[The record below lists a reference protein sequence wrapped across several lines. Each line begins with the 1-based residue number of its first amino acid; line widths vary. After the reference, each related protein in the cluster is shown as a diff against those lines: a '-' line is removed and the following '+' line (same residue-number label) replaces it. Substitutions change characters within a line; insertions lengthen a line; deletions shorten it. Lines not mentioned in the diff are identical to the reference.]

1 MFRDNS
7 NKNLKYAIR
16 KKKNGGGAASFII
29 GSVVLGGMM
38 VSGLSPVKADTTD
51 ATANPDSTT
60 DTSSTA
66 SSSATDSNEVALS
79 NPSASTTATTASS
92 EDTATTTTT
101 PTSNE
106 TATSTASTALAAQPT
121 AAANSTSTAPTTDA
135 GTTSTTDV
143 PASERGKATAK
154 YVDEKGQVVAT
165 KNITGYVGSYVDV
178 ATSLPAGYVLDDK
191 DQTAANGKLAETP
204 TELTVYVT
212 AASNKRTGAQS
223 ASTPADAKSYPLSD
237 GTAEGMIK
245 KADSMTKDQYVNNKV
260 TISNIVFSKDKV
272 IESEGTDLNINFDWE
287 GTGIK
292 KGDIL
297 VAPMTDAFTSSER
310 KPVFDI
316 DAGGIKGLAK
326 MLLDYDNQRIIT
338 EFRKTM
344 DPTKIYSGTI
354 NVGTFID
361 RNKFPYLENDAT
373 FNIPTPNGDVVTKK
387 LNVIFD
393 RAQEYDK
400 VYVDALSIKHS
411 DDETQADVKWGILV
425 NPTGKN
431 NMGTAATYIT
441 PDIINGVNPT
451 YNRDGSLSQNN
462 VDYTKAANPFI
473 LDEDS
478 IEVYEVT
485 STASLGYT
493 HGKKLEKGK
502 DYELKHGS
510 YDYKTDSQNMD
521 VWIVNFI
528 GDYAVTNK
536 QFSVEFNAHYNNLD
550 SDVEKG
556 DRDAG
561 DRASVTGVTVDT
573 LLSYTNTDPQSGK
586 PVYVYD
592 PDFGGRRVDFTG
604 DIVSGFVRVINSNMT
619 VDDAKDYTGSVIV
632 VHLDADTMKP
642 LKPEAYAVD
651 ADGKTIQNVPVGT
664 EYKTTPEYFEGYKYL
679 TMGYGTDDASGEVV
693 KGTKKVI
700 YVYEKIPT
708 PEVKKGSV
716 DVKYVDRATGEV
728 LPFDK
733 AALTTVRDNAPEG
746 EGYNTVKKT
755 FEGYTFVGLTE
766 DSAAANGS
774 VVADKTLHVIY
785 AYDKNPEPVVE
796 KKGSVDV
803 KFVDKT
809 TGEMITGTSVE
820 TVKDGVPVGE
830 GYFTTPKDLT
840 KQGYQ
845 YVDIREGSDDP
856 AGLVA
861 EGTKH
866 VVYEYEKIPEPIVK
880 KGSVDVKYVDRATGE
895 VLPFDKAAL
904 TTVRDNAPE
913 GEGYNTVKK
922 TFEGY
927 TFVGL
932 TEDSAAA
939 NGSVVADKTLHVI
952 YAYDKNP
959 EPVVEKKGSV
969 DVKFVDKTT
978 GEMITGTSVETVKDG
993 VPVGEGYFTTPKDLT
1008 KQGYQ
1013 YVDIREGS
1021 DDPAGLVAEGTKHVV
1036 YEYEKI
1042 PEPIVKKGSVDVK
1055 YVTKDGKV
1063 LKDVTTVKDN
1073 APVGEDYT
1081 TEQRDFPGYHFVGMD
1096 KSSDPATGVVSEDTK
1111 HVVYVYEKDPE
1122 VKRGTVTVTYVDKDG
1137 NPLPGGE
1144 KTTIK
1149 DNVPVG
1155 EDYTTEEKDFPGY
1168 HFDGMDKNSD
1178 PANGKVTEGTKDVVY
1193 VYEKDPE
1200 VKRGTVTVTY
1210 VDKDGNPLPG
1220 GEKTTIKDNV
1230 PVGEDYT
1237 TEEKDFPGY
1246 HFDGMDKNSDPANGK
1261 VTEGTKDV
1269 VYVYEKDPEVKRGTV
1284 TVTYV
1289 DKDGNPLPGGEK
1301 TTIKDNVPVGEDY
1314 TTEEKDF
1321 PGYHFDGM
1329 DKNSDP
1335 ANGKVT
1341 EGTKDVVYV
1350 YEKDPE
1356 VKRGTVTVTY
1366 VDKDGNPLPGGETT
1380 VVKDNVPVGED
1391 YTTEEKDFPGYHF
1404 VGMDKTSDPANG
1416 TVTEG
1421 TKNVVYV
1428 YDSNKGTMNEN
1439 GEETQQHGTVTVTY
1453 VDKDGNPLPGG
1464 EKTTIKDNVPVGE
1477 DYTTEEKDFP
1487 GYKFVGMKEGSADPS
1502 GKVVPGEQNVVY
1514 VYEKIPT
1521 IGTEKGEEK
1530 PNPENPTPV
1539 SPTATSEVPTPTP
1552 VQPSV
1557 VSHTTPSPAKVN
1569 VEKQALPQ
1577 TGEEK
1582 NTNASALGVIAL
1594 GLAGL
1599 FGLGAAKK
1607 KEEKDN

>member
-716 DVKYVDRATGEV
+716 DVKYV
-728 LPFDK
+728 
-733 AALTTVRDNAPEG
+733 
-746 EGYNTVKKT
+746 
-755 FEGYTFVGLTE
+755 
-766 DSAAANGS
+766 
-774 VVADKTLHVIY
+774 
-785 AYDKNPEPVVE
+785 
-796 KKGSVDV
+796 
-803 KFVDKT
+803 
-809 TGEMITGTSVE
+809 
-820 TVKDGVPVGE
+820 
-830 GYFTTPKDLT
+830 
-840 KQGYQ
+840 
-845 YVDIREGSDDP
+845 
-856 AGLVA
+856 
-861 EGTKH
+861 
-866 VVYEYEKIPEPIVK
+866 
-880 KGSVDVKYVDRATGE
+880 
-895 VLPFDKAAL
+895 
-904 TTVRDNAPE
+904 
-913 GEGYNTVKK
+913 
-922 TFEGY
+922 
-927 TFVGL
+927 
-932 TEDSAAA
+932 
-939 NGSVVADKTLHVI
+939 
-952 YAYDKNP
+952 
-959 EPVVEKKGSV
+959 
-969 DVKFVDKTT
+969 
-978 GEMITGTSVETVKDG
+978 
-993 VPVGEGYFTTPKDLT
+993 
-1008 KQGYQ
+1008 
-1013 YVDIREGS
+1013 
-1021 DDPAGLVAEGTKHVV
+1021 
-1036 YEYEKI
+1036 
-1042 PEPIVKKGSVDVK
+1042 
-1055 YVTKDGKV
+1055 TKDGKV

-1144 KTTIK
+1144 
-1149 DNVPVG
+1149 
-1155 EDYTTEEKDFPGY
+1155 
-1168 HFDGMDKNSD
+1168 
-1178 PANGKVTEGTKDVVY
+1178 
-1193 VYEKDPE
+1193 
-1200 VKRGTVTVTY
+1200 
-1210 VDKDGNPLPG
+1210 
-1220 GEKTTIKDNV
+1220 
-1230 PVGEDYT
+1230 
-1237 TEEKDFPGY
+1237 
-1246 HFDGMDKNSDPANGK
+1246 
-1261 VTEGTKDV
+1261 
-1269 VYVYEKDPEVKRGTV
+1269 
-1284 TVTYV
+1284 
-1289 DKDGNPLPGGEK
+1289 
-1301 TTIKDNVPVGEDY
+1301 
-1314 TTEEKDF
+1314 
-1321 PGYHFDGM
+1321 
-1329 DKNSDP
+1329 
-1335 ANGKVT
+1335 
-1341 EGTKDVVYV
+1341 
-1350 YEKDPE
+1350 
-1356 VKRGTVTVTY
+1356 
-1366 VDKDGNPLPGGETT
+1366 TT
-1380 VVKDNVPVGED
+1380 VV
-1391 YTTEEKDFPGYHF
+1391 
-1404 VGMDKTSDPANG
+1404 
-1416 TVTEG
+1416 
-1421 TKNVVYV
+1421 
-1428 YDSNKGTMNEN
+1428 
-1439 GEETQQHGTVTVTY
+1439 
-1453 VDKDGNPLPGG
+1453 
-1464 EKTTIKDNVPVGE
+1464 KDNVPVGE

>member
-393 RAQEYDK
+393 RAQKYDK

-592 PDFGGRRVDFTG
+592 PNFGGRRVDFTG
-604 DIVSGFVRVINSNMT
+604 DIISGFVSVINSNMT

-728 LPFDK
+728 LPFAD
-733 AALTTVRDNAPEG
+733 AALTTVKDNAPEG
-746 EGYNTVKKT
+746 EGYNTTKKN
-755 FEGYTFVGLTE
+755 FAGYTFTGLTE

-785 AYDKNPEPVVE
+785 AYDKKPEPVVE
-796 KKGSVDV
+796 KGSVDV
-803 KFVDKT
+803 VYVDEQGNVLPG
-809 TGEMITGTSVE
+809 GELTD
-820 TVKDGVPVGE
+820 VKKDDPVGE
-830 GYFTTPKDLT
+830 KYTTE
-840 KQGYQ
+840 Q
-845 YVDIREGSDDP
+845 
-856 AGLVA
+856 
-861 EGTKH
+861 
-866 VVYEYEKIPEPIVK
+866 
-880 KGSVDVKYVDRATGE
+880 
-895 VLPFDKAAL
+895 
-904 TTVRDNAPE
+904 
-913 GEGYNTVKK
+913 K
-922 TFEGY
+922 TFNGY
-927 TFVGL
+927 TFKRMG
-932 TEDSAAA
+932 TGSAAA
-939 NGSVVADKTLHVI
+939 NGEVTKGVQHVI
-952 YAYDKNP
+952 YVYTKNEVP
-959 EPVVEKKGSV
+959 EVKKGNV
-969 DVKFVDKTT
+969 DVTYVTEDGKTLKATELVFKDAQAVGTDYKTEQKEFTGYHFVRM
-978 GEMITGTSVETVKDG
+978 GEFSAIRDG
-993 VPVGEGYFTTPKDLT
+993 KVTENL
-1008 KQGYQ
+1008 Q
-1013 YVDIREGS
+1013 
-1021 DDPAGLVAEGTKHVV
+1021 HVV
-1036 YEYEKI
+1036 YVYAADPVE
-1042 PEPIVKKGSVDVK
+1042 KKGSVDVK

-1096 KSSDPATGVVSEDTK
+1096 KSSDPANGVVSEGAK

-1144 KTTIK
+1144 KTTVK

-1168 HFDGMDKNSD
+1168 HF
-1178 PANGKVTEGTKDVVY
+1178 V
-1193 VYEKDPE
+1193 
-1200 VKRGTVTVTY
+1200 
-1210 VDKDGNPLPG
+1210 
-1220 GEKTTIKDNV
+1220 
-1230 PVGEDYT
+1230 
-1237 TEEKDFPGY
+1237 
-1246 HFDGMDKNSDPANGK
+1246 
-1261 VTEGTKDV
+1261 
-1269 VYVYEKDPEVKRGTV
+1269 
-1284 TVTYV
+1284 
-1289 DKDGNPLPGGEK
+1289 
-1301 TTIKDNVPVGEDY
+1301 
-1314 TTEEKDF
+1314 
-1321 PGYHFDGM
+1321 GM

>member
-92 EDTATTTTT
+92 EDTAITTTT

-106 TATSTASTALAAQPT
+106 TATSTASTASAAQPT

-223 ASTPADAKSYPLSD
+223 ASTPADAESYPLSD
-237 GTAEGMIK
+237 GTVEGMIK

-260 TISNIVFSKDKV
+260 TISNIAFGKDKV

-297 VAPMTDAFTSSER
+297 VTRMTDAFTSSER

-387 LNVIFD
+387 LKVIFD

-411 DDETQADVKWGILV
+411 DDKTQADVKWGILV

-431 NMGTAATYIT
+431 NMGTAAIYIT
-441 PDIINGVNPT
+441 PDIINTTNPT
-451 YNRDGSLSQNN
+451 FDYDGSLLQTN

-502 DYELKHGS
+502 DYEVRHGS

-550 SDVEKG
+550 PEVEKG

-573 LLSYTNTDPQSGK
+573 LLSYTNTDPRSGK

-592 PDFGGRRVDFTG
+592 PNFGGRRVDFTG
-604 DIVSGFVRVINSNMT
+604 DIVSGSVSVINSNLT

-642 LKPEAYAVD
+642 LKLEAYAVD

-679 TMGYGTDDASGEVV
+679 TMGYGTDDASGEVI

-700 YVYEKIPT
+700 YLYKRVVEQKGSVDVTYKTKDGKILEATTDVAKDVKVGTDYTTEEKSFPGYHFVGMDKTSDPAMGVVAEGTKHVIYLYEPDTT

-716 DVKYVDRATGEV
+716 DVTYVTENGTVLKAT
-728 LPFDK
+728 
-733 AALTTVRDNAPEG
+733 T
-746 EGYNTVKKT
+746 
-755 FEGYTFVGLTE
+755 
-766 DSAAANGS
+766 
-774 VVADKTLHVIY
+774 
-785 AYDKNPEPVVE
+785 
-796 KKGSVDV
+796 DV
-803 KFVDKT
+803 
-809 TGEMITGTSVE
+809 
-820 TVKDGVPVGE
+820 VKDGDIGTAYDTTKEPFD
-830 GYFTTPKDLT
+830 GYHFVRMGDFSADASGKVT
-840 KQGYQ
+840 
-845 YVDIREGSDDP
+845 
-856 AGLVA
+856 
-861 EGTKH
+861 EGTQH
-866 VVYEYEKIPEPIVK
+866 VVYVYAANPVEK
-880 KGSVDVKYVDRATGE
+880 KGSVDVKYVDQEGNI
-895 VLPFDKAAL
+895 LP
-904 TTVRDNAPE
+904 
-913 GEGYNTVKK
+913 GG
-922 TFEGY
+922 
-927 TFVGL
+927 
-932 TEDSAAA
+932 
-939 NGSVVADKTLHVI
+939 
-952 YAYDKNP
+952 
-959 EPVVEKKGSV
+959 
-969 DVKFVDKTT
+969 
-978 GEMITGTSVETVKDG
+978 
-993 VPVGEGYFTTPKDLT
+993 DL
-1008 KQGYQ
+1008 
-1013 YVDIREGS
+1013 
-1021 DDPAGLVAEGTKHVV
+1021 
-1036 YEYEKI
+1036 
-1042 PEPIVKKGSVDVK
+1042 
-1055 YVTKDGKV
+1055 
-1063 LKDVTTVKDN
+1063 TTVKDN
-1073 APVGEDYT
+1073 RPVGEDYT
-1081 TEQRDFPGYHFVGMD
+1081 TEEKPFEGYHFVGMD
-1096 KSSDPATGVVSEDTK
+1096 KNSDPATGVVSEGTK
-1111 HVVYVYEKDPE
+1111 HVVYVYEKDPEVKCGTVTVTYVDKNGNPLPGGEKTTVKDNVPVGEDYTTEEKDFPGYRFDGMDKNSDPANGKVTEGTKNVVYVYEKDPE

-1144 KTTIK
+1144 KTT
-1149 DNVPVG
+1149 
-1155 EDYTTEEKDFPGY
+1155 
-1168 HFDGMDKNSD
+1168 
-1178 PANGKVTEGTKDVVY
+1178 
-1193 VYEKDPE
+1193 
-1200 VKRGTVTVTY
+1200 
-1210 VDKDGNPLPG
+1210 
-1220 GEKTTIKDNV
+1220 
-1230 PVGEDYT
+1230 
-1237 TEEKDFPGY
+1237 
-1246 HFDGMDKNSDPANGK
+1246 
-1261 VTEGTKDV
+1261 
-1269 VYVYEKDPEVKRGTV
+1269 
-1284 TVTYV
+1284 
-1289 DKDGNPLPGGEK
+1289 
-1301 TTIKDNVPVGEDY
+1301 
-1314 TTEEKDF
+1314 
-1321 PGYHFDGM
+1321 
-1329 DKNSDP
+1329 
-1335 ANGKVT
+1335 
-1341 EGTKDVVYV
+1341 
-1350 YEKDPE
+1350 
-1356 VKRGTVTVTY
+1356 
-1366 VDKDGNPLPGGETT
+1366 
-1380 VVKDNVPVGED
+1380 VKDNVPVGED

-1404 VGMDKTSDPANG
+1404 VGMDKTSDSTNG
-1416 TVTEG
+1416 KVTEG

-1428 YDSNKGTMNEN
+1428 YEKDPEVKR
-1439 GEETQQHGTVTVTY
+1439 GTVTVTY
-1453 VDKDGNPLPGG
+1453 VDKNGNPLPGG
-1464 EKTTIKDNVPVGE
+1464 EKTTVKDNVPVGE

-1487 GYKFVGMKEGSADPS
+1487 GYHFVGMDKNSSSVS
-1502 GKVVPGEQNVVY
+1502 GKVTEETKNVIYVYEPNGETLIDHNEEKQGSVDVKYVTTDGTVLKDTEKVKDGEVGTDYETSQLDFDGYKLVGLSHDSAAATGKLVEGELHVVY
-1514 VYEKIPT
+1514 VYEKLPT
-1521 IGTEKGEEK
+1521 VANDKNEEK
-1530 PNPENPTPV
+1530 RGSVDVSYVDKDGNLLEGPNVVVKDGKVGSGYQTNPKEFNGYKLVGLLKDSAAANGEVIDGNLHVIYVYEKVSAPTTPA
-1539 SPTATSEVPTPTP
+1539 TATSEVPTPTP

>member
-92 EDTATTTTT
+92 EDTATTTT
-101 PTSNE
+101 PPASDE
-106 TATSTASTALAAQPT
+106 TATSTASTAPAAEPT
-121 AAANSTSTAPTTDA
+121 AAANSTSSQPAA
-135 GTTSTTDV
+135 STSTTS
-143 PASERGKATAK
+143 PATAETASEKGKATAK
-154 YVDEKGQVVAT
+154 YVDEKGQVVLT
-165 KNITGYVGSYVDV
+165 KNITGYVGSYVDA

-191 DQTAANGKLAETP
+191 DQTAANGQLAETP

-223 ASTPADAKSYPLSD
+223 ASTPADAESYPLSD

-297 VAPMTDAFTSSER
+297 VTPMTDAFTSSER
-310 KPVFDI
+310 KPIFDI
-316 DAGGIKGLAK
+316 NVGGIQGLAK
-326 MLLDYDNQRIIT
+326 ILLDYDSHRIIT

-387 LNVIFD
+387 LKVIFD

-411 DDETQADVKWGILV
+411 DDKTQADVKWGILV

-441 PDIINGVNPT
+441 PDIINTTHPAFD
-451 YNRDGSLSQNN
+451 YDGSLSQTN

-502 DYELKHGS
+502 DYELSHGS

-536 QFSVEFNAHYNNLD
+536 QFSIEFNAHYNNLD
-550 SDVEKG
+550 PDVEKG

-651 ADGKTIQNVPVGT
+651 TDGKTIQNVPVGT

-679 TMGYGTDDASGEVV
+679 TMGYGTDDASGEVI

-700 YVYEKIPT
+700 YLYKRVVEQKGSVDVTYKTKDGKILEATSDVAKNVKVGTDYTTEEKSFPGYHFVGMDKTSDPAMGVVAEGTKHVIYLYEPDTT

-716 DVKYVDRATGEV
+716 DVTYVTEDGTVLKATTDVVKDG
-728 LPFDK
+728 DIGT
-733 AALTTVRDNAPEG
+733 AYDTTKEP
-746 EGYNTVKKT
+746 
-755 FEGYTFVGLTE
+755 FEGYHFVRMG
-766 DSAAANGS
+766 DFSADA
-774 VVADKTLHVIY
+774 
-785 AYDKNPEPVVE
+785 
-796 KKGSVDV
+796 KGNV
-803 KFVDKT
+803 T
-809 TGEMITGTSVE
+809 
-820 TVKDGVPVGE
+820 
-830 GYFTTPKDLT
+830 
-840 KQGYQ
+840 
-845 YVDIREGSDDP
+845 
-856 AGLVA
+856 
-861 EGTKH
+861 EGTQH
-866 VVYEYEKIPEPIVK
+866 VVYVYAANPVEK
-880 KGSVDVKYVDRATGE
+880 KGSVDVKYVDQEGN
-895 VLPFDKAAL
+895 VLPGGDL
-904 TTVRDNAPE
+904 TTVKDNRPV
-913 GEGYNTVKK
+913 GEDYTTEEKP
-922 TFEGY
+922 FEGY
-927 TFVGL
+927 HFVGMDKNSDPA
-932 TEDSAAA
+932 T
-939 NGSVVADKTLHVI
+939 GVVSEGTKHVI
-952 YAYDKNP
+952 YVYAKDVTPEVKKGSVDVTYVTEDGKTLKATTDVVKDGDIGTAYDTTKEPFEGYHFVRMGDFSADTSGKVTEGTQHVVYVYAANP
-959 EPVVEKKGSV
+959 VEKKGSV
-969 DVKFVDKTT
+969 DVKYITT
-978 GEMITGTSVETVKDG
+978 DGTVLKDVEPVKDN
-993 VPVGEGYFTTPKDLT
+993 VPVGE
-1008 KQGYQ
+1008 
-1013 YVDIREGS
+1013 E
-1021 DDPAGLVAEGTKHVV
+1021 
-1036 YEYEKI
+1036 
-1042 PEPIVKKGSVDVK
+1042 
-1055 YVTKDGKV
+1055 
-1063 LKDVTTVKDN
+1063 
-1073 APVGEDYT
+1073 YT
-1081 TEQRDFPGYHFVGMD
+1081 TDELSFDGYKFKGMD
-1096 KSSDPATGVVSEDTK
+1096 KSSDPATGVVSEGTK

-1144 KTTIK
+1144 KTT
-1149 DNVPVG
+1149 
-1155 EDYTTEEKDFPGY
+1155 
-1168 HFDGMDKNSD
+1168 
-1178 PANGKVTEGTKDVVY
+1178 
-1193 VYEKDPE
+1193 
-1200 VKRGTVTVTY
+1200 
-1210 VDKDGNPLPG
+1210 
-1220 GEKTTIKDNV
+1220 
-1230 PVGEDYT
+1230 
-1237 TEEKDFPGY
+1237 
-1246 HFDGMDKNSDPANGK
+1246 
-1261 VTEGTKDV
+1261 
-1269 VYVYEKDPEVKRGTV
+1269 
-1284 TVTYV
+1284 
-1289 DKDGNPLPGGEK
+1289 
-1301 TTIKDNVPVGEDY
+1301 
-1314 TTEEKDF
+1314 
-1321 PGYHFDGM
+1321 
-1329 DKNSDP
+1329 
-1335 ANGKVT
+1335 
-1341 EGTKDVVYV
+1341 
-1350 YEKDPE
+1350 
-1356 VKRGTVTVTY
+1356 
-1366 VDKDGNPLPGGETT
+1366 
-1380 VVKDNVPVGED
+1380 VKDNVPVGED

-1464 EKTTIKDNVPVGE
+1464 EKTTVKDNVPVGE

-1599 FGLGAAKK
+1599 FGLGTAKK

>member
-1168 HFDGMDKNSD
+1168 HF
-1178 PANGKVTEGTKDVVY
+1178 
-1193 VYEKDPE
+1193 
-1200 VKRGTVTVTY
+1200 
-1210 VDKDGNPLPG
+1210 
-1220 GEKTTIKDNV
+1220 
-1230 PVGEDYT
+1230 
-1237 TEEKDFPGY
+1237 
-1246 HFDGMDKNSDPANGK
+1246 
-1261 VTEGTKDV
+1261 
-1269 VYVYEKDPEVKRGTV
+1269 
-1284 TVTYV
+1284 
-1289 DKDGNPLPGGEK
+1289 
-1301 TTIKDNVPVGEDY
+1301 
-1314 TTEEKDF
+1314 
-1321 PGYHFDGM
+1321 
-1329 DKNSDP
+1329 
-1335 ANGKVT
+1335 
-1341 EGTKDVVYV
+1341 
-1350 YEKDPE
+1350 
-1356 VKRGTVTVTY
+1356 
-1366 VDKDGNPLPGGETT
+1366 
-1380 VVKDNVPVGED
+1380 
-1391 YTTEEKDFPGYHF
+1391 

>member
-716 DVKYVDRATGEV
+716 DVKYV
-728 LPFDK
+728 
-733 AALTTVRDNAPEG
+733 
-746 EGYNTVKKT
+746 
-755 FEGYTFVGLTE
+755 
-766 DSAAANGS
+766 
-774 VVADKTLHVIY
+774 
-785 AYDKNPEPVVE
+785 
-796 KKGSVDV
+796 
-803 KFVDKT
+803 
-809 TGEMITGTSVE
+809 
-820 TVKDGVPVGE
+820 
-830 GYFTTPKDLT
+830 
-840 KQGYQ
+840 
-845 YVDIREGSDDP
+845 
-856 AGLVA
+856 
-861 EGTKH
+861 
-866 VVYEYEKIPEPIVK
+866 
-880 KGSVDVKYVDRATGE
+880 
-895 VLPFDKAAL
+895 
-904 TTVRDNAPE
+904 
-913 GEGYNTVKK
+913 
-922 TFEGY
+922 
-927 TFVGL
+927 
-932 TEDSAAA
+932 
-939 NGSVVADKTLHVI
+939 
-952 YAYDKNP
+952 
-959 EPVVEKKGSV
+959 
-969 DVKFVDKTT
+969 
-978 GEMITGTSVETVKDG
+978 
-993 VPVGEGYFTTPKDLT
+993 
-1008 KQGYQ
+1008 
-1013 YVDIREGS
+1013 
-1021 DDPAGLVAEGTKHVV
+1021 
-1036 YEYEKI
+1036 
-1042 PEPIVKKGSVDVK
+1042 
-1055 YVTKDGKV
+1055 TKDGKV

-1155 EDYTTEEKDFPGY
+1155 EDYITEEKDFPGY
-1168 HFDGMDKNSD
+1168 HF
-1178 PANGKVTEGTKDVVY
+1178 V
-1193 VYEKDPE
+1193 
-1200 VKRGTVTVTY
+1200 
-1210 VDKDGNPLPG
+1210 
-1220 GEKTTIKDNV
+1220 
-1230 PVGEDYT
+1230 
-1237 TEEKDFPGY
+1237 
-1246 HFDGMDKNSDPANGK
+1246 
-1261 VTEGTKDV
+1261 
-1269 VYVYEKDPEVKRGTV
+1269 
-1284 TVTYV
+1284 
-1289 DKDGNPLPGGEK
+1289 
-1301 TTIKDNVPVGEDY
+1301 
-1314 TTEEKDF
+1314 
-1321 PGYHFDGM
+1321 GM

>member
-38 VSGLSPVKADTTD
+38 VSGLSPVKADTTN

-106 TATSTASTALAAQPT
+106 TATSTASTAPAAQPT

-237 GTAEGMIK
+237 GTAEGIIK

-387 LNVIFD
+387 LKVIFD

-431 NMGTAATYIT
+431 NMGTAAIYIT
-441 PDIINGVNPT
+441 SDIINGVNPT
-451 YNRDGSLSQNN
+451 YNRDGSLSQTN
-462 VDYTKAANPFI
+462 VDYTKSANPFV
-473 LDEDS
+473 LDENS

-502 DYELKHGS
+502 DYELRHGS

-550 SDVEKG
+550 PDVEKG

-561 DRASVTGVTVDT
+561 DRASVTGVTVNT

-592 PDFGGRRVDFTG
+592 PNFGGRRVDFTG
-604 DIVSGFVRVINSNMT
+604 DIISGFVSVINSNMT
-619 VDDAKDYTGSVIV
+619 VDDAKNYTGSVIV

-664 EYKTTPEYFEGYKYL
+664 EYKTTPEYFEGYRYL

-700 YVYEKIPT
+700 YVYEKIP
-708 PEVKKGSV
+708 
-716 DVKYVDRATGEV
+716 
-728 LPFDK
+728 
-733 AALTTVRDNAPEG
+733 
-746 EGYNTVKKT
+746 
-755 FEGYTFVGLTE
+755 
-766 DSAAANGS
+766 
-774 VVADKTLHVIY
+774 
-785 AYDKNPEPVVE
+785 
-796 KKGSVDV
+796 
-803 KFVDKT
+803 
-809 TGEMITGTSVE
+809 
-820 TVKDGVPVGE
+820 
-830 GYFTTPKDLT
+830 
-840 KQGYQ
+840 
-845 YVDIREGSDDP
+845 
-856 AGLVA
+856 
-861 EGTKH
+861 
-866 VVYEYEKIPEPIVK
+866 EPIVK

-895 VLPFDKAAL
+895 VLPFADAAL
-904 TTVRDNAPE
+904 TTV
-913 GEGYNTVKK
+913 
-922 TFEGY
+922 
-927 TFVGL
+927 
-932 TEDSAAA
+932 
-939 NGSVVADKTLHVI
+939 
-952 YAYDKNP
+952 
-959 EPVVEKKGSV
+959 
-969 DVKFVDKTT
+969 
-978 GEMITGTSVETVKDG
+978 
-993 VPVGEGYFTTPKDLT
+993 
-1008 KQGYQ
+1008 
-1013 YVDIREGS
+1013 
-1021 DDPAGLVAEGTKHVV
+1021 
-1036 YEYEKI
+1036 
-1042 PEPIVKKGSVDVK
+1042 
-1055 YVTKDGKV
+1055 
-1063 LKDVTTVKDN
+1063 KDN
-1073 APVGEDYT
+1073 
-1081 TEQRDFPGYHFVGMD
+1081 
-1096 KSSDPATGVVSEDTK
+1096 
-1111 HVVYVYEKDPE
+1111 
-1122 VKRGTVTVTYVDKDG
+1122 
-1137 NPLPGGE
+1137 
-1144 KTTIK
+1144 
-1149 DNVPVG
+1149 
-1155 EDYTTEEKDFPGY
+1155 
-1168 HFDGMDKNSD
+1168 
-1178 PANGKVTEGTKDVVY
+1178 
-1193 VYEKDPE
+1193 
-1200 VKRGTVTVTY
+1200 
-1210 VDKDGNPLPG
+1210 
-1220 GEKTTIKDNV
+1220 
-1230 PVGEDYT
+1230 
-1237 TEEKDFPGY
+1237 
-1246 HFDGMDKNSDPANGK
+1246 
-1261 VTEGTKDV
+1261 
-1269 VYVYEKDPEVKRGTV
+1269 
-1284 TVTYV
+1284 
-1289 DKDGNPLPGGEK
+1289 
-1301 TTIKDNVPVGEDY
+1301 
-1314 TTEEKDF
+1314 
-1321 PGYHFDGM
+1321 
-1329 DKNSDP
+1329 
-1335 ANGKVT
+1335 
-1341 EGTKDVVYV
+1341 
-1350 YEKDPE
+1350 
-1356 VKRGTVTVTY
+1356 
-1366 VDKDGNPLPGGETT
+1366 
-1380 VVKDNVPVGED
+1380 
-1391 YTTEEKDFPGYHF
+1391 
-1404 VGMDKTSDPANG
+1404 
-1416 TVTEG
+1416 
-1421 TKNVVYV
+1421 
-1428 YDSNKGTMNEN
+1428 
-1439 GEETQQHGTVTVTY
+1439 
-1453 VDKDGNPLPGG
+1453 
-1464 EKTTIKDNVPVGE
+1464 
-1477 DYTTEEKDFP
+1477 
-1487 GYKFVGMKEGSADPS
+1487 
-1502 GKVVPGEQNVVY
+1502 
-1514 VYEKIPT
+1514 
-1521 IGTEKGEEK
+1521 
-1530 PNPENPTPV
+1530 
-1539 SPTATSEVPTPTP
+1539 
-1552 VQPSV
+1552 
-1557 VSHTTPSPAKVN
+1557 
-1569 VEKQALPQ
+1569 
-1577 TGEEK
+1577 
-1582 NTNASALGVIAL
+1582 
-1594 GLAGL
+1594 
-1599 FGLGAAKK
+1599 
-1607 KEEKDN
+1607 

>member
-716 DVKYVDRATGEV
+716 DVKYV
-728 LPFDK
+728 
-733 AALTTVRDNAPEG
+733 
-746 EGYNTVKKT
+746 
-755 FEGYTFVGLTE
+755 
-766 DSAAANGS
+766 
-774 VVADKTLHVIY
+774 
-785 AYDKNPEPVVE
+785 
-796 KKGSVDV
+796 
-803 KFVDKT
+803 
-809 TGEMITGTSVE
+809 
-820 TVKDGVPVGE
+820 
-830 GYFTTPKDLT
+830 
-840 KQGYQ
+840 
-845 YVDIREGSDDP
+845 
-856 AGLVA
+856 
-861 EGTKH
+861 
-866 VVYEYEKIPEPIVK
+866 
-880 KGSVDVKYVDRATGE
+880 
-895 VLPFDKAAL
+895 
-904 TTVRDNAPE
+904 
-913 GEGYNTVKK
+913 
-922 TFEGY
+922 
-927 TFVGL
+927 
-932 TEDSAAA
+932 
-939 NGSVVADKTLHVI
+939 
-952 YAYDKNP
+952 
-959 EPVVEKKGSV
+959 
-969 DVKFVDKTT
+969 
-978 GEMITGTSVETVKDG
+978 
-993 VPVGEGYFTTPKDLT
+993 
-1008 KQGYQ
+1008 
-1013 YVDIREGS
+1013 
-1021 DDPAGLVAEGTKHVV
+1021 
-1036 YEYEKI
+1036 
-1042 PEPIVKKGSVDVK
+1042 
-1055 YVTKDGKV
+1055 TKDGKV

-1111 HVVYVYEKDPE
+1111 H
-1122 VKRGTVTVTYVDKDG
+1122 
-1137 NPLPGGE
+1137 
-1144 KTTIK
+1144 
-1149 DNVPVG
+1149 
-1155 EDYTTEEKDFPGY
+1155 
-1168 HFDGMDKNSD
+1168 
-1178 PANGKVTEGTKDVVY
+1178 
-1193 VYEKDPE
+1193 
-1200 VKRGTVTVTY
+1200 
-1210 VDKDGNPLPG
+1210 
-1220 GEKTTIKDNV
+1220 
-1230 PVGEDYT
+1230 
-1237 TEEKDFPGY
+1237 
-1246 HFDGMDKNSDPANGK
+1246 
-1261 VTEGTKDV
+1261 V

>member
-92 EDTATTTTT
+92 EDTAITTTT

-223 ASTPADAKSYPLSD
+223 ASTPADAESYPLSD
-237 GTAEGMIK
+237 GTVEGMIK

-260 TISNIVFSKDKV
+260 TISNIAFGKDKV

-297 VAPMTDAFTSSER
+297 VTRMTDAFTSSER

-387 LNVIFD
+387 LKVIFD

-411 DDETQADVKWGILV
+411 DDKTQADVKWGILV

-431 NMGTAATYIT
+431 NMGTAAIYIT
-441 PDIINGVNPT
+441 PDIINTTNPT
-451 YNRDGSLSQNN
+451 FDYDGSLLQTN

-502 DYELKHGS
+502 DYEVRHGS

-528 GDYAVTNK
+528 GDYVVTNK

-550 SDVEKG
+550 PEVEKG

-573 LLSYTNTDPQSGK
+573 LLSYTNTDPRSGK

-592 PDFGGRRVDFTG
+592 PNFGGRRVDFTG
-604 DIVSGFVRVINSNMT
+604 DIVSGSVSVINSNLT

-642 LKPEAYAVD
+642 LKLEAYAVD

-716 DVKYVDRATGEV
+716 DVKYI
-728 LPFDK
+728 
-733 AALTTVRDNAPEG
+733 TTD
-746 EGYNTVKKT
+746 
-755 FEGYTFVGLTE
+755 
-766 DSAAANGS
+766 
-774 VVADKTLHVIY
+774 
-785 AYDKNPEPVVE
+785 
-796 KKGSVDV
+796 
-803 KFVDKT
+803 
-809 TGEMITGTSVE
+809 GT
-820 TVKDGVPVGE
+820 
-830 GYFTTPKDLT
+830 
-840 KQGYQ
+840 
-845 YVDIREGSDDP
+845 
-856 AGLVA
+856 
-861 EGTKH
+861 
-866 VVYEYEKIPEPIVK
+866 
-880 KGSVDVKYVDRATGE
+880 
-895 VLPFDKAAL
+895 
-904 TTVRDNAPE
+904 
-913 GEGYNTVKK
+913 
-922 TFEGY
+922 
-927 TFVGL
+927 
-932 TEDSAAA
+932 
-939 NGSVVADKTLHVI
+939 
-952 YAYDKNP
+952 
-959 EPVVEKKGSV
+959 
-969 DVKFVDKTT
+969 
-978 GEMITGTSVETVKDG
+978 
-993 VPVGEGYFTTPKDLT
+993 
-1008 KQGYQ
+1008 
-1013 YVDIREGS
+1013 
-1021 DDPAGLVAEGTKHVV
+1021 
-1036 YEYEKI
+1036 
-1042 PEPIVKKGSVDVK
+1042 
-1055 YVTKDGKV
+1055 V
-1063 LKDVTTVKDN
+1063 LKDVEPVKDN
-1073 APVGEDYT
+1073 VPVGEDYT
-1081 TEQRDFPGYHFVGMD
+1081 TDQLTFDGYTFKGMD
-1096 KSSDPATGVVSEDTK
+1096 KSSDPATGVVAEGTK
-1111 HVVYVYEKDPE
+1111 HVIYVYEKDPE
-1122 VKRGTVTVTYVDKDG
+1122 VKRGTVTVTYVDKNG

-1144 KTTIK
+1144 KTT
-1149 DNVPVG
+1149 
-1155 EDYTTEEKDFPGY
+1155 
-1168 HFDGMDKNSD
+1168 
-1178 PANGKVTEGTKDVVY
+1178 
-1193 VYEKDPE
+1193 
-1200 VKRGTVTVTY
+1200 
-1210 VDKDGNPLPG
+1210 
-1220 GEKTTIKDNV
+1220 
-1230 PVGEDYT
+1230 
-1237 TEEKDFPGY
+1237 
-1246 HFDGMDKNSDPANGK
+1246 
-1261 VTEGTKDV
+1261 
-1269 VYVYEKDPEVKRGTV
+1269 
-1284 TVTYV
+1284 
-1289 DKDGNPLPGGEK
+1289 
-1301 TTIKDNVPVGEDY
+1301 
-1314 TTEEKDF
+1314 
-1321 PGYHFDGM
+1321 
-1329 DKNSDP
+1329 
-1335 ANGKVT
+1335 
-1341 EGTKDVVYV
+1341 
-1350 YEKDPE
+1350 
-1356 VKRGTVTVTY
+1356 
-1366 VDKDGNPLPGGETT
+1366 
-1380 VVKDNVPVGED
+1380 VKDNVPVGED

-1404 VGMDKTSDPANG
+1404 VGMDKNSSSVSGKVTEETKNVIYVYEPNGETLTDHNEEKQGSVDVKYVTTDG
-1416 TVTEG
+1416 TVLKDTEKVKDGEVG
-1421 TKNVVYV
+1421 TDYETSQLGFDGYKLVGLSHDSAAATGKLVEGELHVVYV
-1428 YDSNKGTMNEN
+1428 YEKLPTVANDKNE
-1439 GEETQQHGTVTVTY
+1439 EKHGSVDVSY
-1453 VDKDGNPLPGG
+1453 VDKDGNLLEGPNVVV
-1464 EKTTIKDNVPVGE
+1464 KDGKVGSGYQTNSKE
-1477 DYTTEEKDFP
+1477 FD
-1487 GYKFVGMKEGSADPS
+1487 GYKLVGLLKDSAAAN
-1502 GKVVPGEQNVVY
+1502 GEVIDGNLHVIY
-1514 VYEKIPT
+1514 VYEKVSAPT
-1521 IGTEKGEEK
+1521 
-1530 PNPENPTPV
+1530 TPA
-1539 SPTATSEVPTPTP
+1539 TATSEVPTPTP

>member
-101 PTSNE
+101 PASDE
-106 TATSTASTALAAQPT
+106 TATSTASTAPAAQPT

-154 YVDEKGQVVAT
+154 YVDEKGQVVLT
-165 KNITGYVGSYVDV
+165 KNITGYVGSYVDA

-223 ASTPADAKSYPLSD
+223 ASTTVDDSEAYPLSD
-237 GTAEGMIK
+237 GTADGIIK
-245 KADSMTKDQYVNNKV
+245 KADEMTKDQHTNHK
-260 TISNIVFSKDKV
+260 INITNVEFSKDT
-272 IESEGTDLNINFDWE
+272 IRESKGTDLTISFDWE

-297 VAPMTDAFTSSER
+297 VTPMSDAFDSVTR
-310 KPVFDI
+310 KPTFNFS
-316 DAGGIKGLAK
+316 ANGIADLGI
-326 MLLDYDNQRIIT
+326 MVLDYDHRRVIS
-338 EFRKTM
+338 EFRKTL
-344 DPTKIYSGTI
+344 DPTKFYSGHI
-354 NVGTFID
+354 SVGTYINRVNFPHLQ
-361 RNKFPYLENDAT
+361 NKAT
-373 FNIPTPNGDVVTKK
+373 FTIPMPNGEVITKE
-387 LNVIFD
+387 LNVNYD
-393 RAQEYDK
+393 VAKEYDK
-400 VYVDALSIKHS
+400 VYAQAIAQKMNDSKT
-411 DDETQADVKWGILV
+411 EADVRWAVEI
-425 NPTGKN
+425 NPRGN
-431 NMGTAATYIT
+431 INMYEPVLYIT
-441 PDIINGVNPT
+441 SDGISTTNPT
-451 YNRDGSLSQNN
+451 YGRDGRVNAVN
-462 VDYTKAANPFI
+462 VYY
-473 LDEDS
+473 EDLEHPS
-478 IEVYEVT
+478 VIDGNSVEVYEANIVD
-485 STASLGYT
+485 SLGYT
-493 HGKKLEKGK
+493 KGKKLEAGK
-502 DYELKHGS
+502 DYELVQGS
-510 YDYKTDSQNMD
+510 YDANTGKTNNNAWYIRFM
-521 VWIVNFI
+521 
-528 GDYAVTNK
+528 GDYSVTNK
-536 QFSVEFNAHYNNLD
+536 QLVVEYGAHYTGLD
-550 SDVEKG
+550 PNVENG
-556 DRDAG
+556 TDTNDE
-561 DRASVTGVTVDT
+561 RATATGVMMNT
-573 LLSYTNTDPQSGK
+573 LLTYTYADQYGRPMADNYGREA
-586 PVYVYD
+586 YD
-592 PDFGGRRVDFTG
+592 GE
-604 DIVSGFVRVINSNMT
+604 IVGAVVNLINSNLTM
-619 VDDAKDYTGSVIV
+619 DNSKDYSGSVIV
-632 VHLDADTMKP
+632 EHLDADTKQP
-642 LKPEAYAVD
+642 LKPDAYVVNAE
-651 ADGKTIQNVPVGT
+651 GKTLQNVPVGT
-664 EYKTTPEYFEGYKYL
+664 EYKTTPEHFDDYEYYDMDPRSANPTGEVIKGTTVVTYLYKHIVKGSVDVTYKTKDGKIL
-679 TMGYGTDDASGEVV
+679 EATTDVAKDVKVGTDYTTEEKSFPGYHFVGMDKTSDPAMGVV
-693 KGTKKVI
+693 AEGTKHVI
-700 YVYEKIPT
+700 YLYEPDTT

-716 DVKYVDRATGEV
+716 DVKHIATDGTV
-728 LPFDK
+728 LEDVKPVETD
-733 AALTTVRDNAPEG
+733 ALVGKDYTTKEG
-746 EGYNTVKKT
+746 NFPGYH
-755 FEGYTFVGLTE
+755 FVGM
-766 DSAAANGS
+766 
-774 VVADKTLHVIY
+774 DKT
-785 AYDKNPEPVVE
+785 
-796 KKGSVDV
+796 S
-803 KFVDKT
+803 
-809 TGEMITGTSVE
+809 
-820 TVKDGVPVGE
+820 
-830 GYFTTPKDLT
+830 
-840 KQGYQ
+840 
-845 YVDIREGSDDP
+845 DP
-856 AGLVA
+856 ASGVVA

-866 VVYEYEKIPEPIVK
+866 VIYVYAKDVTPEVK
-880 KGSVDVKYVDRATGE
+880 KGSVDVTYV
-895 VLPFDKAAL
+895 
-904 TTVRDNAPE
+904 
-913 GEGYNTVKK
+913 
-922 TFEGY
+922 
-927 TFVGL
+927 
-932 TEDSAAA
+932 TED
-939 NGSVVADKTLHVI
+939 GKTLK
-952 YAYDKNP
+952 ATK
-959 EPVVEKKGSV
+959 
-969 DVKFVDKTT
+969 DV
-978 GEMITGTSVETVKDG
+978 VKDG
-993 VPVGEGYFTTPKDLT
+993 EIGTAYDTTKESFDGYHFVRMGEFSADAKGNVT
-1008 KQGYQ
+1008 
-1013 YVDIREGS
+1013 
-1021 DDPAGLVAEGTKHVV
+1021 EGTQHVV
-1036 YEYEKI
+1036 YVYAKDVTPVE
-1042 PEPIVKKGSVDVK
+1042 KKGSVDVK

-1096 KSSDPATGVVSEDTK
+1096 KSSDPANGVVSEGAK

-1144 KTTIK
+1144 KTT
-1149 DNVPVG
+1149 
-1155 EDYTTEEKDFPGY
+1155 
-1168 HFDGMDKNSD
+1168 
-1178 PANGKVTEGTKDVVY
+1178 
-1193 VYEKDPE
+1193 
-1200 VKRGTVTVTY
+1200 
-1210 VDKDGNPLPG
+1210 
-1220 GEKTTIKDNV
+1220 
-1230 PVGEDYT
+1230 
-1237 TEEKDFPGY
+1237 
-1246 HFDGMDKNSDPANGK
+1246 
-1261 VTEGTKDV
+1261 
-1269 VYVYEKDPEVKRGTV
+1269 
-1284 TVTYV
+1284 
-1289 DKDGNPLPGGEK
+1289 
-1301 TTIKDNVPVGEDY
+1301 
-1314 TTEEKDF
+1314 
-1321 PGYHFDGM
+1321 
-1329 DKNSDP
+1329 
-1335 ANGKVT
+1335 
-1341 EGTKDVVYV
+1341 
-1350 YEKDPE
+1350 
-1356 VKRGTVTVTY
+1356 
-1366 VDKDGNPLPGGETT
+1366 
-1380 VVKDNVPVGED
+1380 VKDNVPVGED